1 MMYVTMHRNLSNQPA
16 KVVRMAMK
24 RTNIYLDEAQARLL
38 RHLAVEQ
45 DTSFTA
51 VVRQAIN
58 EYLERNNLDV
68 TALVRGPDYSISD
81 EAWHAGM
88 DAALQ
93 RIRAGVPADMT
104 SQEIEDL
111 ITAASNEVREE
122 RRARERVSNKHG

>member
-1 MMYVTMHRNLSNQPA
+1 
-16 KVVRMAMK
+16 MAMK

-38 RHLAVEQ
+38 RHLAAEEGS
-45 DTSFTA
+45 SFTA

-81 EAWHAGM
+81 EEWRAGM

-111 ITAASNEVREE
+111 ITAASDEVREE